1 MTIERFIAQVKTESL
16 ARSNRFAV
24 LFNPPAGV
32 SPGTLNNILLF
43 CDSVQIPGLNYSTV
57 QNRTFG
63 EFREVPYEKL
73 FEAINMTFYV
83 DASMNV
89 KTLFDNW
96 MNMIQHPGTRSFNYY
111 KDYICD
117 MAIEVQDVLN
127 RTRYEVVL
135 YECYPKTV
143 AAIQLDNSSKEL
155 MKLTVTLQYKYW
167 NATPIDV
174 LDTEEEIPNIWYD
187 EYNENFDNFQQNLNT
202 AVAGYQSNILTANA
216 RTYAINQ
223 LPGLLRF

>member
-24 LFNPPAGV
+24 MFSPPSGI
-32 SPGTLNNILLF
+32 SSSSLNNILLF
-43 CDSVQIPGLNYSTV
+43 CDSVQIPGINYSTV
-57 QNRTFG
+57 QNRSFG

-83 DASMNV
+83 DASMHV

-96 MNMIQHPGTRSFNYY
+96 INMIQNPETRTFNYY
-111 KDYICD
+111 KEYTSE
-117 MAIEVQDVLN
+117 MSIEVQDTIN
-127 RTRYEVVL
+127 RTRYEIKL
-135 YECYPKTV
+135 FECYPKTI

-155 MKLTVTLQYKYW
+155 MKLSVTLQYKYW
-167 NATPIDV
+167 RAEPKEV
-174 LDTEEEIPNIWYD
+174 LDTEEEIPDIWYD

-202 AVAGYQSNILTANA
+202 AVASFRPNTLTANA